1 MNPLLLVLLI
11 LIVIPLGELFVLIE
25 VGRSIGALSTIA
37 LAIFTAVLGLYLL
50 KQQGRDVASR
60 INDAL
65 RHQVVPTLESM
76 EALILLFCA
85 ILLITP
91 GFITDI
97 VGFLALIPM
106 IRQAICTYFLP
117 ISKNPTVRKSDT
129 NGNART
135 IEGRY
140 TIDED

>member
-97 VGFLALIPM
+97 VGFLGLIPM
-106 IRQAICTYFLP
+106 IRQTICARFLP
-117 ISKNPTVRKSDT
+117 KSKNPTVRKSDA
-129 NGNART
+129 NENSRT

>member
-25 VGRSIGALSTIA
+25 VGQSIGALSTIA

-65 RHQVVPTLESM
+65 RHQVVPTVESM

-97 VGFLALIPM
+97 VGFLALIPV
-106 IRQAICTYFLP
+106 IRQAICAHFLP

-129 NGNART
+129 NENART

>member
-97 VGFLALIPM
+97 VGFLGLIPV
-106 IRQAICTYFLP
+106 IRQAICARFLP
-117 ISKNPTVRKSDT
+117 KS
-129 NGNART
+129 GNATAKKTDASKDSKT
-135 IEGRY
+135 IEGHY
-140 TIDED
+140 TIDEE

>member
-25 VGRSIGALSTIA
+25 VGQSIGALSTIA

-65 RHQVVPTLESM
+65 RHQVVPTVESM

-97 VGFLALIPM
+97 VGFLALIPV
-106 IRQAICTYFLP
+106 IRQAICAHFLP

-129 NGNART
+129 NEDART

>member
-97 VGFLALIPM
+97 VGFLALIPV
-106 IRQAICTYFLP
+106 IRKAICACFLP

-129 NGNART
+129 NENART

>member
-91 GFITDI
+91 GFIC
-97 VGFLALIPM
+97 LL
-106 IRQAICTYFLP
+106 
-117 ISKNPTVRKSDT
+117 
-129 NGNART
+129 
-135 IEGRY
+135 Y
-140 TIDED
+140 TSPSPRDRG

>member
-1 MNPLLLVLLI
+1 MLFI

-106 IRQAICTYFLP
+106 IRQAICAYFLP
-117 ISKNPTVRKSDT
+117 TSKNPTVRKSGT
-129 NGNART
+129 NEDART

>member
-1 MNPLLLVLLI
+1 MNPLLLVLFI

-97 VGFLALIPM
+97 VGFLAFIPM
-106 IRQAICTYFLP
+106 IRQAICAYFLP

-129 NGNART
+129 NEDART

>member
-25 VGRSIGALSTIA
+25 VGQSIGALSTIA

-97 VGFLALIPM
+97 VGFLALIPV
-106 IRQAICTYFLP
+106 IRQAICAHFLP

-129 NGNART
+129 NENART

>member
-97 VGFLALIPM
+97 VGFLGLIPT
-106 IRQAICTYFLP
+106 IRQTICAHFLP
-117 ISKNPTVRKSDT
+117 KSKNPTVRISDA
-129 NGNART
+129 NENSRT

>member
-1 MNPLLLVLLI
+1 MNPLLLVLFI

-106 IRQAICTYFLP
+106 IRQAICAYFLP
-117 ISKNPTVRKSDT
+117 TSKNPTVRKSGT
-129 NGNART
+129 NEDART

>member
-25 VGRSIGALSTIA
+25 VGQSIGALSTIA

-65 RHQVVPTLESM
+65 RHQVVPTVESM

-97 VGFLALIPM
+97 VGFLALIPV
-106 IRQAICTYFLP
+106 IRQAICACFLP

-129 NGNART
+129 NEDART

>member
-25 VGRSIGALSTIA
+25 VGQSIGALSTIA

-65 RHQVVPTLESM
+65 RHQVVPTVESM

-97 VGFLALIPM
+97 VGFLALIPV
-106 IRQAICTYFLP
+106 IRQAICAHFLP

-129 NGNART
+129 NENART

-140 TIDED
+140 TIDDD

>member
-25 VGRSIGALSTIA
+25 VGQSIGALSTIA

-97 VGFLALIPM
+97 VGFLALIPV
-106 IRQAICTYFLP
+106 IRKAICACFLP

-129 NGNART
+129 NENART

>member
-25 VGRSIGALSTIA
+25 VGQSIGALSTIA

-106 IRQAICTYFLP
+106 IRQAICAYFLP

-129 NGNART
+129 NENART

>member
-25 VGRSIGALSTIA
+25 VGQSIGALSTIA

-97 VGFLALIPM
+97 VGFLALIPV
-106 IRQAICTYFLP
+106 IRKAICACFLP

-129 NGNART
+129 NEDART

>member
-25 VGRSIGALSTIA
+25 VGQSIGALSTIA

-65 RHQVVPTLESM
+65 RHQVVPTVESM

-97 VGFLALIPM
+97 VGFLALIPV
-106 IRQAICTYFLP
+106 IRKAICACFLP

-129 NGNART
+129 NENART

>member
-76 EALILLFCA
+76 EPLILLFCA

-97 VGFLALIPM
+97 VGFLGLIPM
-106 IRQAICTYFLP
+106 IRQTICAHFLP
-117 ISKNPTVRKSDT
+117 KSKNSTVRKSDA
-129 NGNART
+129 NENSRT

-140 TIDED
+140 TIDEE